1 MWIIRE
7 GKAIMSNIEI
17 SEAETRK
24 LQRIS
29 LKMVKYFDSVCREN
43 KLTYFLCGGCCIY
56 LSNTS
61 LYDNNRILMYGTAKE
76 RQSGLFDGLFK

>member
-1 MWIIRE
+1 MPEKIDETAVSRYNYKTNVWMLFSADHISPALSPENKTFGMWIIRE

-29 LKMVKYFDSVCREN
+29 LKW
-43 KLTYFLCGGCCIY
+43 
-56 LSNTS
+56 
-61 LYDNNRILMYGTAKE
+61 
-76 RQSGLFDGLFK
+76 